1 MIFFTDSTF
10 AIFIVVFVGNSFNT
24 RFPHL
29 SWMTSSSARG
39 IGFFILGGCVLK
51 YVHERRLRARLQQEL
66 NGLLFEYAPLE
77 GNEIETIAFIN
88 AQSQLTGP
96 RKV

>member
-10 AIFIVVFVGNSFNT
+10 AIFIVVFV
-24 RFPHL
+24 
-29 SWMTSSSARG
+29 
-39 IGFFILGGCVLK
+39 GFFILGGCVLK

-66 NGLLFEYAPLE
+66 NGLLFEYAPLD